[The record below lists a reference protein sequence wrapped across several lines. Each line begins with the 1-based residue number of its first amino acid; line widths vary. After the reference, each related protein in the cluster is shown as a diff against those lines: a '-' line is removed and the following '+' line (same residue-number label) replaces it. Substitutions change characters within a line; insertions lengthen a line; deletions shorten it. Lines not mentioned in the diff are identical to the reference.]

1 MKNVLV
7 VLLGI
12 LLGSS
17 TFFSCQI
24 EKRVHRPGYHV
35 QYKKSKPAKT
45 AKIEHHKQDKKS
57 KEAEI
62 HTFLEKQEE
71 AASLKDPLLVA
82 KRDKDFEQ
90 EDVQTKVEAIELFK
104 PDVAE
109 ELSQECET
117 IVYTNGVL
125 AKVKIE
131 EITPTVIRY
140 LRCDLKDGPLI
151 TVNRYDVYK
160 IIYSNGAE
168 DIITEYD
175 NPKSGKNSL
184 NAGATFDGIGLV
196 SFISSLVGL
205 LIAGII
211 FGPVAIIF
219 GIISIARTSSEKKEY
234 KGKAF
239 GVIGLLIGAI
249 GTIII
254 VLYLSSL

>member
-45 AKIEHHKQDKKS
+45 AKIDHKKS
-57 KEAEI
+57 ESLKDSEV
-62 HTFLEKQEE
+62 HTFLEEQKNQE
-71 AASLKDPLLVA
+71 SLKDPLLVA
-82 KRDKDFEQ
+82 KKDKDNEVVEFQ
-90 EDVQTKVEAIELFK
+90 SKVEAIELFK
-104 PDVAE
+104 PDVIE
-109 ELSQECET
+109 DNSQECET